1 MTYFIDNQFYHNIN
15 DVKLEFDMISDFEEI
30 SYPAVTFMDSVLQS
44 LEISKIDFLNS
55 LGKITSH
62 KQMERG
68 FCKILETIPLNTCC
82 FRYAVYHDVN
92 NFKKSRMLSNGMYE
106 CEITGDI
113 VSKDEI
119 NVDHC
124 GLMFNDIKNAFKFK
138 YGENFRIKKD
148 DYNNTCFEDWKYT
161 KKFREYHAEL
171 ATYRLIRRSINHND
185 GLKEQEKKE
194 DLKERLKRLELI

>member
-15 DVKLEFDMISDFEEI
+15 DVKLGFDMISDFEEI

-44 LEISKIDFLNS
+44 LGISKIDFLNS

-62 KQMERG
+62 KQMEKG
-68 FCKILETIPLNTCC
+68 FFKILETIPLNTCC

-92 NFKKSRMLSNGMYE
+92 NFKKSRMLSNGMYR

-138 YGENFRIKKD
+138 YGENFKTKKD
-148 DYNNTCFEDWKYT
+148 DFNNTCFADWRYT
-161 KKFREYHAEL
+161 NKFREFHAEL
-171 ATYRLIRRSINHND
+171 ATYRLIKRSINYND

-194 DLKERLKRLELI
+194 DLKERLVRLKLI